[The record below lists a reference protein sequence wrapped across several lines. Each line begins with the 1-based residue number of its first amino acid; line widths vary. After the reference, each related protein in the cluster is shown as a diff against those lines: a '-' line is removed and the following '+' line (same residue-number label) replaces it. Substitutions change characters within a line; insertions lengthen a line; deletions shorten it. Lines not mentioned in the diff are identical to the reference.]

1 MSGMAS
7 QLYNYTPNQLQ
18 ELLDSSSSYKEVLRK
33 LNMCDHGDNYITLKK
48 VIDEYQLDLTI
59 IVENRKK
66 LNYEQIKRLNSKQRK
81 SLEEILVENSSYTNG
96 YNLKNKLFKAGL
108 KTHQCESCGF
118 TEWLEKPIPLQL
130 HHKNGVHN
138 DNRIENLELL
148 CPNCHAFTDNF
159 AGKNIDFSKQNK
171 KAKKKRTTKT
181 GVSEDGQRYYDGYG
195 NYKVLCPV
203 CKVNFMN
210 KEASQ
215 CRECYKKEQRK
226 PKIAKEELF
235 KILKTNSYTSAGL
248 ILGVDKDTVS
258 RWHKYYVNKENQE
271 NETKMIG
278 SDKAPSR
285 DVLKTKIK
293 TESFVQIGKE
303 YNVSDNSVRRW
314 CDTYGLPRHKKE
326 INTYSD
332 EEWEK
337 I

>member
-1 MSGMAS
+1 M
-7 QLYNYTPNQLQ
+7 
-18 ELLDSSSSYKEVLRK
+18 
-33 LNMCDHGDNYITLKK
+33 
-48 VIDEYQLDLTI
+48 
-59 IVENRKK
+59 
-66 LNYEQIKRLNSKQRK
+66 
-81 SLEEILVENSSYTNG
+81 
-96 YNLKNKLFKAGL
+96 
-108 KTHQCESCGF
+108 
-118 TEWLEKPIPLQL
+118 
-130 HHKNGVHN
+130 
-138 DNRIENLELL
+138 
-148 CPNCHAFTDNF
+148 
-159 AGKNIDFSKQNK
+159 
-171 KAKKKRTTKT
+171 
-181 GVSEDGQRYYDGYG
+181 SEDGQRYYDGYG

-210 KEASQ
+210 KDASQ
-215 CRECYKKEQRK
+215 CREWYKKEQRK

-235 KILKTNSYTSAGL
+235 KILKTDSYTSAGL

-303 YNVSDNSVRRW
+303 YDVSDNSVRRW
-314 CDTYGLPRHKKE
+314 CDAYGLPRHKKE